1 MIFPKQ
7 FLDFIQTLYSE
18 WYKVMNT
25 CPKNSF
31 WKGVLGK
38 DDPSSS
44 GSIAYGKTIPVKKQ
58 NCKLSQYADDTN
70 INLSNFEDIDKC
82 LKCQKATGCTLNASK
97 INSSLI

>member
-44 GSIAYGKTIPVKKQ
+44 GLALLHMEKRFLLRNKIASYPNTQMTQILICPI
-58 NCKLSQYADDTN
+58 LRTL
-70 INLSNFEDIDKC
+70 INV
-82 LKCQKATGCTLNASK
+82 
-97 INSSLI
+97 